1 MESASN
7 TNQDTI
13 IDLKLLTAYWC
24 NEATSTKEEEYM
36 WTFEK
41 IREEYENKI
50 NDTTR
55 RHLIAFAMSAPAKQ
69 NEVYFAAGPLENY
82 INAIVAAKDKD
93 EAYFVTHDP
102 YLKKLLPYVW
112 GDVAK
117 LEPLAKQ
124 TTRYTKYS
132 EPVIDF
138 GSQALTAKELAGF
151 WCHACSPVV
160 VEEYEI
166 YYQTVLTKL
175 KDPKLRDKVK
185 VDLLASLPHADMKTY
200 LENNIFGK

>member
-1 MESASN
+1 MNQAS
-7 TNQDTI
+7 TI
-13 IDLKLLTAYWC
+13 NLKLLTAYWC
-24 NEATSTKEEEYM
+24 NEVTSSKEEKYM
-36 WTFEK
+36 WASK
-41 IREEYENKI
+41 KMWEEYENKI

-55 RHLIAFAMSAPAKQ
+55 RHLIAFAMSAPAQQ
-69 NEVYFAAGPLENY
+69 NEAYFAAGPLENY
-82 INAIVAAKDKD
+82 INAIVAAKNKD

-117 LEPLAKQ
+117 LEALAKQ

-132 EPVIDF
+132 EPVMDF
-138 GSQALTAKELAGF
+138 GLQALTAKELAGF
-151 WCHACSPVV
+151 WCHACSPAA

-175 KDPKLRDKVK
+175 KDPELRDKVK
-185 VDLLASLPHADMKTY
+185 VDLLASLPHEDMKTY
-200 LENNIFGK
+200 LENNIFGE